1 MYVRRDP
8 RAPPTEHATWVGCTG
23 RAGAKERNRKERVIT
38 TYLPVVPCN
47 WSGNGRQGF
56 GTVEAL
62 HILVANVRDGC
73 DAAVVG
79 SPSKAGIRR
88 PWVGVVGVCGRVL
101 LGGRLAG
108 GPLSLAQ
115 SSGDTD
121 GGPGLVDALVA
132 GEGQMC
138 VAR

>member
-1 MYVRRDP
+1 MDARG
-8 RAPPTEHATWVGCTG
+8 EQG
-23 RAGAKERNRKERVIT
+23 RKREERVII

-62 HILVANVRDGC
+62 HVFVANVRDGC

-88 PWVGVVGVCGRVL
+88 PWVGVVGLCARVL
-101 LGGRLAG
+101 LGRRLAG
-108 GPLSLAQ
+108 GPLSLA
-115 SSGDTD
+115 
-121 GGPGLVDALVA
+121 
-132 GEGQMC
+132 
-138 VAR
+138 